1 MKKSVRNLWRLFFG
15 GLLFIILIFTLANFG
30 VFGKMPSLEDLEN
43 PEADLASEVYTSDG
57 KIMGKYYA
65 ENRSEIKYNQISPN
79 IIHALVATEDQ
90 NFYDHSGIDA
100 RAVARAIIKLG
111 TAGGG
116 SPITQQ
122 LAKNIL
128 GQGKGN
134 VIKRGIEKIKEWI
147 IAVKLE
153 RNFTKEE
160 IITLYL
166 NRAAWGN
173 NFGIRNAS
181 KIYFQKEPSELKIE
195 EAAVLVGM
203 LKGFGYEPIRHPIA
217 ALNRRNT
224 VIERMV
230 DCKQKYI
237 TEAEAA
243 KLKAKPLITN
253 FKKADDNVGIA
264 PYFRT
269 ALAERMKDWCKI
281 HKNPKTGE
289 NYDLYRDGLKIYT
302 TINATMQQYAEE
314 SVVQHMPVIQKK
326 LNNLLKNNGDKM
338 WKEHENII
346 ENAMKN
352 SDRWKNM
359 AEDEIKP
366 EVIRKSFLVP
376 VKMKVFAWN
385 AKRELD
391 TIMTPRDSI
400 KYHKQLM
407 QTSFVAMDPKS
418 GEVKCWVGGIDFK
431 WFKYDHVT
439 ASRQVG
445 STIKPLIYALAVQDA
460 GYTPS
465 TVIEGGPVQ
474 YGKETRTFTGGGG
487 TLANCL
493 AYSKNTAS
501 VRMTNMLGVNR
512 IIEFAKTV
520 GVSAKLPPYASLA
533 LGAAE
538 IPLLQMLQS
547 YTMFPNKGYNT
558 EPIFINRVEDKNGNL
573 LEDFTQATS
582 KQVISEQDAFTMV
595 KLMQGVV
602 QIGTGRALND
612 YDIPAQKAGK
622 TGTTN
627 DNADG
632 WFMGYTPELLAGT
645 WVGCDDPF
653 IRIYTGTSGGNEMA
667 LPKWGYFMKK
677 VYADKTLPYGQLL
690 KFEEPAEMT
699 NNPIYADQQFENI
712 VNQGDDNNAQ
722 DQGNGDATDFTS
734 DPLLDNA
741 LPNVPIESELSTVKP
756 DTNSKA
762 KTKETLPL
770 PTNKTEDKKEAASTT
785 PSANKPDDK
794 KGATVVQPIKPADK
808 NKIPPPKVDK
818 PKTKKENDY

>member
-1 MKKSVRNLWRLFFG
+1 MKNSVRILWKVFFG
-15 GLLFIILIFTLANFG
+15 GILLVILLFTLANFG
-30 VFGKMPSLEDLEN
+30 AFGKMPSLEDLEN
-43 PEADLASEVYTSDG
+43 PEADLASEIYSSDG
-57 KIMGKYYA
+57 KLMGKYYA

-100 RAVARAIIKLG
+100 KAVARAIIKLG

-122 LAKNIL
+122 LAKMML

-134 VIKRGIEKIKEWI
+134 VITRGIQKIKEWI

-166 NRAAWGN
+166 NRAPWGN
-173 NFGIRNAS
+173 NYGIRNAA
-181 KIYFQKEPSELKIE
+181 KTYFQKEPMELGIE

-230 DCKQKYI
+230 DCKQQYL
-237 TEAEAA
+237 TAADAA

-253 FKKADDNVGIA
+253 YKKADDNVGIA
-264 PYFRT
+264 PYFRS
-269 ALAERMKDWCKI
+269 ALTETMKDWCKT
-281 HKNPKTGE
+281 HKNPATGE
-289 NYDLYRDGLKIYT
+289 FYDLYRGGLKIYT
-302 TINATMQQYAEE
+302 TIDSRMQQYAEE
-314 SVVQHMPVIQKK
+314 SVVQQMPVIQKK
-326 LNNLLKNNGDKM
+326 LDNLMKNNGDRM
-338 WKEHENII
+338 WKVRENII
-346 ENAMKN
+346 ENAMKT
-352 SDRWKNM
+352 SGRWKSM
-359 AEDEIKP
+359 AEDEISP
-366 EVIRKSFLVP
+366 EDIRKSFLIP

-385 AKRELD
+385 EARELD
-391 TIMTPRDSI
+391 TVMTPRDSI
-400 KYHKQLM
+400 KYHKQMM
-407 QTSFVAMDPKS
+407 QTSFVAMDPKT

-465 TVIEGGPVQ
+465 TIIEGGPVQ
-474 YGKETRTFTGGGG
+474 YGKDFRTFEGGGG
-487 TLANCL
+487 SLANCL
-493 AYSKNTAS
+493 AFSKNTAS
-501 VRMTNMLGVNR
+501 VRMTNLLGVNR
-512 IIEFAKTV
+512 IIDFAKNV
-520 GVSAKLPPYASLA
+520 GITANLPPFTSLA

-538 IPLLQMLQS
+538 IPLLQLLQA
-547 YTMFPNKGYNT
+547 YTMFPNKGFNT
-558 EPIFINRVEDKNGNL
+558 EPTFISRIDDKNGNV
-573 LEDFTQATS
+573 LEDFSQITS

-602 QIGTGRALND
+602 QIGTGRSLNN
-612 YDIPAQKAGK
+612 YDIPAEKAGK

-627 DNADG
+627 DNTDG

-653 IRIYTGTSGGNEMA
+653 IRIYSGTSGGNEMA
-667 LPKWGYFMKK
+667 LPKWGFFMKK
-677 VYADKTLPYGQLL
+677 VYADKTLPYGKNLY
-690 KFEEPAEMT
+690 FEQPADMAS
-699 NNPIYADQQFENI
+699 NPIYADQQFANI
-712 VNQGDDNNAQ
+712 VNQGDSNSLSE
-722 DQGNGDATDFTS
+722 DQGNGDAIDFFNE
-734 DPLLDNA
+734 PLSEI
-741 LPNVPIESELSTVKP
+741 PIESQLS
-756 DTNSKA
+756 
-762 KTKETLPL
+762 KTKSDSNNKTKNKL
-770 PTNKTEDKKEAASTT
+770 PTS
-785 PSANKPDDK
+785 PLLNKPEEK
-794 KGATVVQPIKPADK
+794 KVGKTILPPPAQPADK
-808 NKIPPPKVDK
+808 NKNPSPNINKPIP
-818 PKTKKENDY
+818 KKGNDY